1 MAPNFNFPYGKLIFF
16 LLVWVKTTM
25 LIIKNDR
32 KIKTMQERNVTAD
45 GCWGE
50 DLEKTA
56 QLVSATTILLEGHI
70 YRT

>member
-1 MAPNFNFPYGKLIFF
+1 
-16 LLVWVKTTM
+16 M
-25 LIIKNDR
+25 LKIENYC

-56 QLVSATTILLEGHI
+56 QLVSATTILLEGHFN
-70 YRT
+70 RT

>member
-1 MAPNFNFPYGKLIFF
+1 
-16 LLVWVKTTM
+16 M
-25 LIIKNDR
+25 LIIKNYR

-70 YRT
+70 YRTCYYLTY

>member
-1 MAPNFNFPYGKLIFF
+1 
-16 LLVWVKTTM
+16 M
-25 LIIKNDR
+25 LIIKNYR
-32 KIKTMQERNVTAD
+32 KIKAMQERNVTAD

-56 QLVSATTILLEGHI
+56 QLVSATTIILEGRI